1 MREDSP
7 GHRGTWRLLIG
18 LVGLFVS
25 DSGDESDERTVSN
38 GKRLTDPVDDSGS
51 DISSDWSRGE

>member
-1 MREDSP
+1 MATT
-7 GHRGTWRLLIG
+7 HRAGRA
-18 LVGLFVS
+18 VVS
-25 DSGDESDERTVSN
+25 DSGDECDERTVSS